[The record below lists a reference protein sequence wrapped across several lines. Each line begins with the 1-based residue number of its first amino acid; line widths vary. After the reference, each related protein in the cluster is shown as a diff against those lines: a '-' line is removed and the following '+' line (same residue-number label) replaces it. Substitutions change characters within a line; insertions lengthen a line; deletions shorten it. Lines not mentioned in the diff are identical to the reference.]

1 MTKAEW
7 ATFNKNFESGV
18 RRKHGVLQSL
28 ACSKCHTLQ
37 ESGCFSDDQ
46 VLRAFGMGR
55 KCLTCLIKR
64 GGRDFGN
71 FDVGGVESFGCVG
84 CIQARPLDDEV
95 HIQGSWGC
103 GWEMQYRW
111 CSFCAPVLMN
121 MHKVRCMHIKGRKT
135 LM

>member
-7 ATFNKNFESGV
+7 ATFNMKFESGV

-28 ACSKCHTLQ
+28 ACSTCHTLQ
-37 ESGCFSDDQ
+37 ESGCFSDDH

-84 CIQARPLDDEV
+84 CNQARPLDEEV
-95 HIQGSWGC
+95 LAQGSWGC
-103 GWEMQYRW
+103 RWELQYRW
-111 CSFCAPVLMN
+111 CSLCPPVLRTCTRSAAY
-121 MHKVRCMHIKGRKT
+121 KLRGER
-135 LM
+135 L